1 MKLVKY
7 FSMLLVV
14 LISNGSCS
22 TGSDKTNGNGTTTQP
37 PPTDIPQQPLFFEVM
52 QDISSCDTNKM
63 EMIQPNSVIAPGRI
77 SYKRLNGD
85 IDFIDNPGSGSVPRR
100 TITFPS
106 VTSESGQGFNA
117 GISISTLN
125 SRGMNLK
132 LGGNYDTSKKI
143 NFSISMLG
151 TEISTL
157 DGNAITQRII
167 DTQGSLLQPDYKEP
181 PVIYKSIVY
190 ARGIKYKF
198 EKENNSS
205 GMLGVDL
212 SKTDAFEG
220 KIGFSTFK
228 VDKTTNTIEETFD
241 SSQVVLFCKT
251 KLSEERI
258 RTDIA
263 SRTPSISYRVN
274 LQDQGCG
281 NPGTSEDN
289 DGSHNNQITSY
300 AQQIYLFS
308 FNLKNQP
315 NGCKVKYVANT
326 DGVVYSNGGGRAGHS
341 GCSAFIEKIRAKL
354 EGCPANW
361 NVNYRVNSRRSG
373 SDSGLGDWQSWK
385 CNDDWSGVDDR
396 KIVAMEA
403 KITTN
408 NECLR

>member
-14 LISNGSCS
+14 FVLISKASC
-22 TGSDKTNGNGTTTQP
+22 NQNGTKTTQP
-37 PPTDIPQQPLFFEVM
+37 QPTDIPQEPLFFQVM

-85 IDFIDNPGSGSVPRR
+85 IDFIDNPDSGSVPRR
-100 TITFPS
+100 TITFPR

-117 GISISTLN
+117 GISVSTLN
-125 SRGMNLK
+125 GRGMNLR

-167 DTQGSLLQPDYKEP
+167 DTQGSLLQPDFKEP
-181 PVIYKSIVY
+181 PVMYKSIVY

-228 VDKTTNTIEETFD
+228 VDKPTESTSADPMLPPTR
-241 SSQVVLFCKT
+241 CAGW
-251 KLSEERI
+251 R
-258 RTDIA
+258 
-263 SRTPSISYRVN
+263 PSN
-274 LQDQGCG
+274 
-281 NPGTSEDN
+281 
-289 DGSHNNQITSY
+289 
-300 AQQIYLFS
+300 
-308 FNLKNQP
+308 
-315 NGCKVKYVANT
+315 
-326 DGVVYSNGGGRAGHS
+326 
-341 GCSAFIEKIRAKL
+341 
-354 EGCPANW
+354 
-361 NVNYRVNSRRSG
+361 RSPRYPR
-373 SDSGLGDWQSWK
+373 W
-385 CNDDWSGVDDR
+385 CR
-396 KIVAMEA
+396 
-403 KITTN
+403 
-408 NECLR
+408 